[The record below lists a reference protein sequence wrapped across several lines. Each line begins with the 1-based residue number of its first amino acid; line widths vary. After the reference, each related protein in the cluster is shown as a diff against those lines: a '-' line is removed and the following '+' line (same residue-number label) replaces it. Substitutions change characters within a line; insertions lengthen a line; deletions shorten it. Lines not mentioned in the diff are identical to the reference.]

1 MENFKSRKGVTQS
14 KIWELLQCNGMMTS
28 EIISAIPDKTGRQVM
43 ASLARMR
50 DAGHIGRDDR
60 GVWQVGIED
69 SGKKSVPIKSDT
81 KLLIMNILKGEPATA
96 KRIVFLSGL
105 SDSKVKRQLYSM
117 RRQGLVARNE
127 SGKWE
132 LGLKHD
138 GTAIAMKKV
147 LSMLEEGIYT
157 IEEIQKE
164 IGTDRQR
171 ASQLI
176 SRIRREYG
184 ISVKKV
190 YVLG

>member
-1 MENFKSRKGVTQS
+1 MEKFKPRKGVTQS
-14 KIWELLQCNGMMTS
+14 KIWDLLQSGGMMTN
-28 EIISAIPDKTGRQVM
+28 EIISAIQEKTGRQVM

-50 DAGHIGRDDR
+50 DAGHIGRDER
-60 GVWQVGIED
+60 GVWRIGIDD

-81 KLLIMNILKGEPATA
+81 KVAILNILKGGPAKA
-96 KRIVFLSGL
+96 SRIVFLSGL
-105 SDSKVKRQLYSM
+105 SDDKVKRQLYSM
-117 RRQGLVARNE
+117 RRQGLIARNT

-132 LGLKHD
+132 IGLKHD

-164 IGTDRQR
+164 IGTDRKR

-184 ISVKKV
+184 LSVKKV